1 MNTSLFL
8 KEIHRGL
15 GCLCLIILGV
25 KHAAENGKDK
35 VLGFANHK
43 QHQLLLFISCSQ
55 NLVATKRF
63 PQAHFL
69 GNAYDGFAIE

>member
-1 MNTSLFL
+1 MFVFDYF
-8 KEIHRGL
+8 RGET
-15 GCLCLIILGV
+15 CSR
-25 KHAAENGKDK
+25 KQGKDK

-55 NLVATKRF
+55 KLVASKRF
-63 PQAHFL
+63 LQAHFL